1 MIVLAAG
8 LAAAVLVAA
17 LEAVVTAAPVSFL
30 HIRSNLSQTA
40 TLSSGYPDLAVSPD
54 RDWVVVVWTE
64 GYDDRV
70 GFQGHV
76 YLRAASETGGGWGNK
91 VRVFSGDSSAYAYD
105 AAVAVAG
112 DTAHVVY
119 VVFLSDGGSLTR
131 TDVRYATCPLPNGEC
146 ESWIVSFDP
155 TYLLTRVD
163 IALDEDEDPHV
174 VWTRQAEDRSEGDIW
189 YNRRSAGAW
198 GSPERVDNEGDFIDG
213 NPAIAW
219 ADGYAHVVWQ
229 ASYGPAEDKDYYIRY
244 RRREDQSGDWDEEV
258 VSLVDGV
265 GLPTANPDVAAGSG
279 RAFVVWDWCADLEQT
294 LGYCTAYNLV
304 YWRSDWGRSQ
314 RREVGTDEEAPVE
327 IYYSAEK
334 QDYFE
339 DGNEYLLNLE
349 PSISLN
355 GDGWPAVVWHADL
368 SEGEGC
374 SQSQGCKD
382 EDRDYAIYYTYALT
396 GTEDNGVDWIT
407 PTVLSQIQPGMLGC
421 AVVGRGEPGPSG
433 EPPHVAHMQKLGTD
447 KLDLWDVYYDSSE
460 DERERYS
467 YLYLPLITRAY

>member
-8 LAAAVLVAA
+8 LAAVVLAAV

-40 TLSSGYPDLAVSPD
+40 TLVSGYPDLAVSPD

-64 GYDDRV
+64 GYVAGV
-70 GFQGHV
+70 GSQGHV

-91 VRVFSGDSSAYAYD
+91 IRVFSGDSSARAYD
-105 AAVAVAG
+105 VAVAVAG

-119 VVFLSDGGSLTR
+119 VVFLFDGGSR
-131 TDVRYATCPLPNGEC
+131 TQTEVRYATCPLPNGEC
-146 ESWIVSFDP
+146 ESQIVFTDP
-155 TYLLTRVD
+155 SYLHFLTRVD

-189 YNRRSAGAW
+189 YNTRSAGAW
-198 GSPERVDNEGDFIDG
+198 GSHEWVDKEEDFIDG

-229 ASYGPAEDKDYYIRY
+229 ASYGPEYDRDYYIRY
-244 RRREDQSGDWDEEV
+244 RRREDESGDWGGV
-258 VSLVDGV
+258 VSPGGKTVN
-265 GLPTANPDVAAGSG
+265 LPIANPDVAAGVG
-279 RAFVVWDWCADLEQT
+279 RVFVVWDSCAYRQT
-294 LGYCTAYNLV
+294 LGHCTKYNLV
-304 YWRSDWGRSQ
+304 YWRSNWGPFEF
-314 RREVGTDEEAPVE
+314 REVGTDNQTELED
-327 IYYSAEK
+327 YYSAES

-339 DGNEYLLNLE
+339 DKSEYLLNLE
-349 PSISLN
+349 PSVSLN
-355 GDGWPAVVWHADL
+355 GDGWPAVVWHTDL
-368 SEGEGC
+368 SEGVGD
-374 SQSQGCKD
+374 KD
-382 EDRDYAIYYTYALT
+382 SDRDYAIYYTYALT
-396 GTEDNGVDWIT
+396 GTEDGVDWIT
-407 PTVLSQIQPGMLGC
+407 PTVLSQVHPGMLGR

-433 EPPHVAHMQKLGTD
+433 EPPHVAHMQKLDTGA
-447 KLDLWDVYYDSSE
+447 WDVYYDSSE